1 MPRLSAILA
10 AAIALAVGAHTPTIA
25 APQASAPTVAE
36 TAAPA
41 RLTARLPDSILRAEE
56 AAKINLDYTAA
67 AGDTYYFDADSNP
80 VDKATAGGYYRKTLG
95 KTADGRLVVQ
105 DYYQD
110 GDKPQSA
117 PVILKKDANPHS
129 FANDINDSKTV
140 WYRKDGSIE
149 AVQDFKDGTPTSR
162 NRYYQKGILALE
174 SDIATLEKDDPY
186 NAVGEIAR
194 GTRFY
199 YPDGSILA
207 FGDLSKADNSVL
219 LYYRPDGSPLMQQ
232 TISKDGGVT
241 LNIWDKAGKPAA
253 NPNSVKKEELEA
265 AMTRALQLL
274 KDVGNEE

>member
-1 MPRLSAILA
+1 MPQLSTILA

-25 APQASAPTVAE
+25 APQASAPTVTEA
-36 TAAPA
+36 AAPA

-110 GDKPQSA
+110 GDKPQAA

-149 AVQDFKDGTPTSR
+149 AVQDFKDGIPTSR

-207 FGDLSKADNSVL
+207 FGDLSKPDVSVL
-219 LYYRPDGSPLMQQ
+219 LYYRTDGSPLMRQ
-232 TISKDGGVT
+232 TVSNGKLD
-241 LNIWDKAGKPAA
+241 LNIWDSAGKPAA
-253 NPNSVKKEELEA
+253 SPESVKKEELNA
-265 AMTRALQLL
+265 AMTRVLQLL
-274 KDVGNEE
+274 DDVSNGK

>member
-1 MPRLSAILA
+1 MPQLSTILA

-25 APQASAPTVAE
+25 APQASAPTVTEA
-36 TAAPA
+36 AAPA

-110 GDKPQSA
+110 GDKPQAA
-117 PVILKKDANPHS
+117 PVILKKGANPHS

-149 AVQDFKDGTPTSR
+149 PYK
-162 NRYYQKGILALE
+162 
-174 SDIATLEKDDPY
+174 TLKTVFP
-186 NAVGEIAR
+186 
-194 GTRFY
+194 
-199 YPDGSILA
+199 
-207 FGDLSKADNSVL
+207 
-219 LYYRPDGSPLMQQ
+219 
-232 TISKDGGVT
+232 
-241 LNIWDKAGKPAA
+241 PAA
-253 NPNSVKKEELEA
+253 TATTKKVSSPWKATPQHRKKTIRTVPQVNWRA
-265 AMTRALQLL
+265 APASTTRTAASSPWAT
-274 KDVGNEE
+274 

>member
-1 MPRLSAILA
+1 MPQLSTILA

-25 APQASAPTVAE
+25 APQASAPTVTEA
-36 TAAPA
+36 AAPA

-110 GDKPQSA
+110 GDKPQAA

-149 AVQDFKDGTPTSR
+149 AVQDFKDGIPTSR

-174 SDIATLEKDDPY
+174 SDAATPEKDDPY

-253 NPNSVKKEELEA
+253 NPNSVKKEELNA
-265 AMTRALQLL
+265 AMTRVLQLL
-274 KDVGNEE
+274 DDVSNGK